1 MVEAALTVVV
11 VVAAVAAFDAA
22 AALVVDAAAAALVV
36 DAAAAALVVDAA
48 AAALVVD
55 AAAAALVEEST
66 SWAFV
71 VVTVHKCLLTN
82 FLLMGF
88 EFRASGLLAVRNSL
102 ELLKIVERLGVESFV
117 AEQMPMIGWHP

>member
-1 MVEAALTVVV
+1 MELAALTVVV
-11 VVAAVAAFDAA
+11 VVAAAAAFDAA
-22 AALVVDAAAAALVV
+22 AALVVDAAVAAL
-36 DAAAAALVVDAA
+36 D
-48 AAALVVD
+48 
-55 AAAAALVEEST
+55 VEEST
-66 SWAFV
+66 GWAFV

-102 ELLKIVERLGVESFV
+102 ELLKLVERLGVESLV

>member
-1 MVEAALTVVV
+1 MLAISKELQMVEAALTVVV

-36 DAAAAALVVDAA
+36 DAAAAALV
-48 AAALVVD
+48 
-55 AAAAALVEEST
+55 EEST
-66 SWAFV
+66 GWAFV